1 MNAGWKEGSE
11 MEVAMRRKGR
21 ERAVNQEESTFDYS
35 LLLITFCLV
44 GFGLLM
50 IYSSSSYTSQVKYQ
64 DAAFFLKKQLFGVI
78 VGIAAMLVVMNISY
92 RVYLK
97 RIPGLR
103 LRLVTVIYF
112 IAAFLQLIVCFVGV
126 ERNGARRWLSI
137 GPLSLQPSE
146 ITKIAVILIS
156 AYFIQMRPK
165 EMSKLRGIVRVF
177 IPVGL
182 LLGLVA
188 IENLSTAIVIF
199 IIAFGMCAVA
209 AKNKW
214 VYFWIFCVG
223 AAAFAM
229 IILFGEGFR
238 AERIQIWL
246 DVENHERGFQILQGL
261 YAIASGGI
269 FGTGLGESMQKLG
282 FIPEPHNDMIFSI
295 ICEELGMVG
304 AGIVILMFILLL
316 WRIYNTAVT
325 SPDLFSGLI
334 CTGVMIHIAVQVA
347 MNIAVVTN
355 SMPSTGIP
363 LPFISYGGT
372 SVSILLAEMGLV
384 LGISQKRTRT

>member
-1 MNAGWKEGSE
+1 
-11 MEVAMRRKGR
+11 MEVDMGRKGQKR
-21 ERAVNQEESTFDYS
+21 TAYREESTFDYS
-35 LLLITFCLV
+35 LLLITLCLV

-50 IYSSSSYTSQVKYQ
+50 IYSSSSYTSQIKHG
-64 DAAFFLKKQLFGVI
+64 DAAYFLKKQLVGVI
-78 VGIAAMLVVMNISY
+78 AGIAAMLVVMNINY
-92 RVYLK
+92 RAFLK
-97 RIPGLR
+97 KIPGLR
-103 LRLVTVIYF
+103 LRFVTVIYF
-112 IAAFLQLIVCFVGV
+112 SAAVLQTIVIFVGK
-126 ERNGARRWLSI
+126 ELNGARRWLYI
-137 GPLSLQPSE
+137 GPLSIQPSE
-146 ITKIAVILIS
+146 ITKIAVILIT
-156 AYFIQMRPK
+156 AYFIQMTPK
-165 EMSKLRGIVRVF
+165 EMGKLRGVVRVF

-188 IENLSTAIVIF
+188 LENMSTAIVIF

-209 AKNKW
+209 ARSKW
-214 VYFWIFCVG
+214 IYLWILCLGVAG
-223 AAAFAM
+223 FAM
-229 IILFGEGFR
+229 LIFFGEGFR
-238 AERIQIWL
+238 AERFEIWR
-246 DVENHERGFQILQGL
+246 DVEHHEKGFQILQGL
-261 YAIASGGI
+261 YAIASGGV

-334 CTGVMIHIAVQVA
+334 CTGVMIHIATQVV

-363 LPFISYGGT
+363 MLFISYGGT
-372 SVSILLAEMGLV
+372 SISILLAEMGLV
-384 LGISQKRTRT
+384 LGISKKRTKT

>member
-1 MNAGWKEGSE
+1 MKKSGQD
-11 MEVAMRRKGR
+11 
-21 ERAVNQEESTFDYS
+21 RANYQRESTFDYS
-35 LLLITFCLV
+35 LLLITLCLV

-50 IYSSSSYTSQVKYQ
+50 IYSSSSYTSQVKYN
-64 DAAFFLKKQLFGVI
+64 DAAYFLKKQLFGVI
-78 VGIAAMLVVMNISY
+78 AGITAMLVVVNINY
-92 RVYLK
+92 HAYIK
-97 RIPGLR
+97 KIPGLR
-103 LRLVTVIYF
+103 IRLVTLIYF
-112 IAAFLQLIVCFVGV
+112 VAATLQVLASLLGA
-126 ERNGARRWLSI
+126 EKNGARRWLII

-146 ITKIAVILIS
+146 ITKIAVILIA
-156 AYFIQMRPK
+156 AYFIQLRPK

-177 IPVGL
+177 VPVGL

-188 IENLSTAIVIF
+188 MENLSTAIVVF
-199 IIAFGMCAVA
+199 IVAFGMCFVA
-209 AKNKW
+209 AKKKW
-214 VYFWIFCVG
+214 IYIGIILVG
-223 AAAFAM
+223 AVFFAL

-238 AERIQIWL
+238 MERFQIWL
-246 DVENHERGFQILQGL
+246 DVEHHEKGFQILQGL
-261 YAIASGGI
+261 YAIASGGV

-325 SPDLFSGLI
+325 APDLFSGLI
-334 CTGVMIHIAVQVA
+334 CTGVMIHIATQVM

-363 LPFISYGGT
+363 MPFISYGGT

-384 LGISQKRTRT
+384 LGISKKRTKT

>member
-1 MNAGWKEGSE
+1 MKKSGQD
-11 MEVAMRRKGR
+11 
-21 ERAVNQEESTFDYS
+21 RANYQRESTFDYS
-35 LLLITFCLV
+35 LLLITLCLV

-50 IYSSSSYTSQVKYQ
+50 IYSSSSYTSQVKYN
-64 DAAFFLKKQLFGVI
+64 DAAYFLKKQLFGVI
-78 VGIAAMLVVMNISY
+78 AGITAMLVVVNINY
-92 RVYLK
+92 HAYLK
-97 RIPGLR
+97 KIPGLR
-103 LRLVTVIYF
+103 IRLVTLIYF
-112 IAAFLQLIVCFVGV
+112 VAATLQVPASLMGA
-126 ERNGARRWLSI
+126 EKNGARRWLII

-146 ITKIAVILIS
+146 ITKIAVILIA

-177 IPVGL
+177 VPVGL

-188 IENLSTAIVIF
+188 MENLSTAIVVF
-199 IIAFGMCAVA
+199 IVAFGMCFVA
-209 AKNKW
+209 AKKKW
-214 VYFWIFCVG
+214 IYIGIILVG
-223 AAAFAM
+223 AVFFAL

-238 AERIQIWL
+238 MERFQIWL
-246 DVENHERGFQILQGL
+246 DVEHHEKGFQILQGL
-261 YAIASGGI
+261 YAIASGGV

-325 SPDLFSGLI
+325 APDLFSGLI
-334 CTGVMIHIAVQVA
+334 CTGVMIHIATQVM

-363 LPFISYGGT
+363 MPFISYGGT

-384 LGISQKRTRT
+384 LGISKKRTKT

>member
-1 MNAGWKEGSE
+1 
-11 MEVAMRRKGR
+11 
-21 ERAVNQEESTFDYS
+21 
-35 LLLITFCLV
+35 
-44 GFGLLM
+44 
-50 IYSSSSYTSQVKYQ
+50 
-64 DAAFFLKKQLFGVI
+64 
-78 VGIAAMLVVMNISY
+78 MLVVVNINY
-92 RVYLK
+92 HAYIK
-97 RIPGLR
+97 KIPGLR
-103 LRLVTVIYF
+103 IRLVTLIYF
-112 IAAFLQLIVCFVGV
+112 VASTLQVLASLMGA
-126 ERNGARRWLSI
+126 EKNGARRWLII

-146 ITKIAVILIS
+146 ITKIAVILIA
-156 AYFIQMRPK
+156 AYFIQLRPK

-177 IPVGL
+177 VPVGL

-188 IENLSTAIVIF
+188 MENLSTAIVVF
-199 IIAFGMCAVA
+199 IVAFGMCFVA
-209 AKNKW
+209 AKKKW
-214 VYFWIFCVG
+214 IYIGIILVG
-223 AAAFAM
+223 AVFFAL

-238 AERIQIWL
+238 MERFQIWL
-246 DVENHERGFQILQGL
+246 DVEHHEKGFQILQGL
-261 YAIASGGI
+261 YAIASGGV

-325 SPDLFSGLI
+325 APDLFSGLI
-334 CTGVMIHIAVQVA
+334 CTGVMIHIATQVM

-363 LPFISYGGT
+363 MPFISYGGT

-384 LGISQKRTRT
+384 LGISKKRTKT

>member
-1 MNAGWKEGSE
+1 
-11 MEVAMRRKGR
+11 MRKSGQD
-21 ERAVNQEESTFDYS
+21 RANYQRESTFDYS
-35 LLLITFCLV
+35 LLLITLCLV

-50 IYSSSSYTSQVKYQ
+50 IYSSSSYTSQVKYN
-64 DAAFFLKKQLFGVI
+64 DAAYFLKKQLFGVI
-78 VGIAAMLVVMNISY
+78 AGITAMLVVVNINY
-92 RVYLK
+92 HAYIK
-97 RIPGLR
+97 KIPGLR
-103 LRLVTVIYF
+103 IRLVTLIYF
-112 IAAFLQLIVCFVGV
+112 VAATLQVLASLMGA
-126 ERNGARRWLSI
+126 EKNGARRWLII

-146 ITKIAVILIS
+146 ITKIAVILIA

-177 IPVGL
+177 VPVGL

-188 IENLSTAIVIF
+188 MENLSTAIVVF
-199 IIAFGMCAVA
+199 IVAFGMCFVA
-209 AKNKW
+209 AKKKW
-214 VYFWIFCVG
+214 IYIGIILVG
-223 AAAFAM
+223 AAFFAL

-238 AERIQIWL
+238 MERFQIWL
-246 DVENHERGFQILQGL
+246 DVEHHEKGFQILQGL
-261 YAIASGGI
+261 YAIASGGV

-304 AGIVILMFILLL
+304 AGIVILMFIILL

-325 SPDLFSGLI
+325 APDLFSGLI
-334 CTGVMIHIAVQVA
+334 CTGVMIHIATQVM

-363 LPFISYGGT
+363 MPFISYGGT

-384 LGISQKRTRT
+384 LGISKKRTKT

>member
-1 MNAGWKEGSE
+1 MKKSGQD
-11 MEVAMRRKGR
+11 
-21 ERAVNQEESTFDYS
+21 RANYQRESTFDYS
-35 LLLITFCLV
+35 LLLITLCLV

-50 IYSSSSYTSQVKYQ
+50 IYSSSSYTSQVKYD
-64 DAAFFLKKQLFGVI
+64 DAAYFLKKQLFGVI
-78 VGIAAMLVVMNISY
+78 AGITAMLVVVNINY
-92 RVYLK
+92 HAYIK
-97 RIPGLR
+97 KIPGLR
-103 LRLVTVIYF
+103 IRLVTLIYF
-112 IAAFLQLIVCFVGV
+112 VAATLQVLASLMGA
-126 ERNGARRWLSI
+126 EKNGARRWLII

-146 ITKIAVILIS
+146 VTKIAVILIA

-165 EMSKLRGIVRVF
+165 EMSSLRGIVRVF
-177 IPVGL
+177 VPVGL

-188 IENLSTAIVIF
+188 MENLSTAIVVF
-199 IIAFGMCAVA
+199 IVAFGMCFVA
-209 AKNKW
+209 AKKKW
-214 VYFWIFCVG
+214 IYIGIILVG
-223 AAAFAM
+223 AVFFAL

-238 AERIQIWL
+238 MERFQIWL
-246 DVENHERGFQILQGL
+246 DVEHHEKGFQILQGL
-261 YAIASGGI
+261 YAIASGGV

-325 SPDLFSGLI
+325 APDLFSGLI
-334 CTGVMIHIAVQVA
+334 CTGVMIHIATQVM

-363 LPFISYGGT
+363 MPFISYGGT

-384 LGISQKRTRT
+384 LGISKKRTKT

>member
-1 MNAGWKEGSE
+1 
-11 MEVAMRRKGR
+11 MRKR
-21 ERAVNQEESTFDYS
+21 EQEHSTVQRESTFDYS
-35 LLLITFCLV
+35 LLLLTLCLV

-50 IYSSSSYTSQVKYQ
+50 IYSSSSYTSQIKYQ
-64 DAAFFLKKQLFGVI
+64 DAAYFLKKQFLGVV
-78 VGIAAMLVVMNISY
+78 VGIVAMIIVMNINY
-92 RVYLK
+92 RSYLK
-97 RIPGLR
+97 KLPGIRI
-103 LRLVTVIYF
+103 RLVTLIYLV
-112 IAAFLQLIVCFVGV
+112 AAALQILVSLIGV
-126 ERNGARRWLSI
+126 EKNGAKRWLSI

-146 ITKIAVILIS
+146 VTKIAVILIA

-165 EMSKLRGIVRVF
+165 DMNHFRGIVRVF
-177 IPVGL
+177 VPVGL

-188 IENLSTAIVIF
+188 MENLSTAIVVF
-199 IIAFGMCAVA
+199 IVAFGMCFVS
-209 AKNKW
+209 AKKKW
-214 VYFWIFCVG
+214 NYI
-223 AAAFAM
+223 AI
-229 IILFGEGFR
+229 IILGVIFFALIIVFGEGFR
-238 AERIQIWL
+238 MERFQIWL
-246 DVENHERGFQILQGL
+246 DVENHEKGFQILQGL
-261 YAIASGGI
+261 YAIASGGV

-325 SPDLFSGLI
+325 SPDLFSGMI
-334 CTGVMIHIAVQVA
+334 CTGVMIHIATQVV

-384 LGISQKRTRT
+384 LGVSKKRTKT

>member
-1 MNAGWKEGSE
+1 MKKSGQD
-11 MEVAMRRKGR
+11 
-21 ERAVNQEESTFDYS
+21 RANYQRESTFDYS
-35 LLLITFCLV
+35 LLLITLCLV

-50 IYSSSSYTSQVKYQ
+50 IYSSSSYTSQVKYN
-64 DAAFFLKKQLFGVI
+64 DAAYFLKKQLFGVI
-78 VGIAAMLVVMNISY
+78 AGITAMLVVVNINY
-92 RVYLK
+92 HAYIK
-97 RIPGLR
+97 KIPGLR
-103 LRLVTVIYF
+103 IRLVTLIYF
-112 IAAFLQLIVCFVGV
+112 VVATLQILASLMGA
-126 ERNGARRWLSI
+126 EKNGARRWLII

-146 ITKIAVILIS
+146 ITKIAVILIA
-156 AYFIQMRPK
+156 AYFIQLRPK

-177 IPVGL
+177 VPVGL

-188 IENLSTAIVIF
+188 MENLSTAIVVF
-199 IIAFGMCAVA
+199 IVAFGMCFVA
-209 AKNKW
+209 AKKKW
-214 VYFWIFCVG
+214 IYIGIILVG
-223 AAAFAM
+223 AVFFAL

-238 AERIQIWL
+238 MERFQIWL
-246 DVENHERGFQILQGL
+246 DVEHHEKGFQILQGL
-261 YAIASGGI
+261 YAIASGGV

-325 SPDLFSGLI
+325 APDLFSGLI
-334 CTGVMIHIAVQVA
+334 CTGVMIHIATQVM

-363 LPFISYGGT
+363 MPFISYGGT

-384 LGISQKRTRT
+384 LGISKKRTKT

>member
-1 MNAGWKEGSE
+1 
-11 MEVAMRRKGR
+11 MRNKRQ
-21 ERAVNQEESTFDYS
+21 ERTENRAESTFDYS
-35 LLLITFCLV
+35 LLLITLCLV

-50 IYSSSSYTSQVKYQ
+50 IYSSSSYTSQVKYN
-64 DAAFFLKKQLFGVI
+64 DAAYFLKKQLMGVI
-78 VGIAAMLVVMNISY
+78 VGIVAMLVVMNINY
-92 RVYLK
+92 RAYLK
-97 RIPGLR
+97 KIPGLR
-103 LRLVTVIYF
+103 LRLVTLIYF
-112 IAAFLQLIVCFVGV
+112 TAAVLQILVSLIGV
-126 ERNGARRWLSI
+126 EKNGAKRWLSL

-146 ITKIAVILIS
+146 VTKIAVILIA
-156 AYFIQMRPK
+156 AYFIQMRPRD
-165 EMSKLRGIVRVF
+165 MSKLRGIIRIF

-188 IENLSTAIVIF
+188 MENLSTAIVVF

-214 VYFWIFCVG
+214 IYFWIFCIGV
-223 AAAFAM
+223 AAFAM

-246 DVENHERGFQILQGL
+246 DVEHHDKGFQILQGL

-282 FIPEPHNDMIFSI
+282 FIPESHNDMIFSI

-325 SPDLFSGLI
+325 APDLFSGLI
-334 CTGVMIHIAVQVA
+334 CTGVMIHIATQVV

>member
-1 MNAGWKEGSE
+1 MRRREA
-11 MEVAMRRKGR
+11 AMRRRGQ
-21 ERAVNQEESTFDYS
+21 EHTAVQKESTFEYS
-35 LLLITFCLV
+35 LLLITLCLV

-64 DAAFFLKKQLFGVI
+64 DAAFFLKKQFLGVV
-78 VGIAAMLVVMNISY
+78 VGIVAMVIVMNINY
-92 RVYLK
+92 RAYLK
-97 RIPGLR
+97 KIPGLR
-103 LRLVTVIYF
+103 IRLVTLIY
-112 IAAFLQLIVCFVGV
+112 IVAAALQILVSLIGV
-126 ERNGARRWLSI
+126 EKNGAKRWLSI

-146 ITKIAVILIS
+146 ITKIAVILIA

-165 EMSKLRGIVRVF
+165 DMNYFRGIVRVF
-177 IPVGL
+177 VPVGF

-188 IENLSTAIVIF
+188 LENLSTAIVVF
-199 IIAFGMCAVA
+199 IVAFGMCFVS
-209 AKNKW
+209 AKKKW
-214 VYFWIFCVG
+214 NYIAIIIIGAIF
-223 AAAFAM
+223 FAL
-229 IILFGEGFR
+229 IIVFGEGFR
-238 AERIQIWL
+238 MERFQIWL
-246 DVENHERGFQILQGL
+246 DVENHEKGFQILQGL
-261 YAIASGGI
+261 YAIASGGV

-325 SPDLFSGLI
+325 SPDLFSGMI
-334 CTGVMIHIAVQVA
+334 CTGVMIHIATQVV

-384 LGISQKRTRT
+384 LGVSKKRTKI

>member
-1 MNAGWKEGSE
+1 
-11 MEVAMRRKGR
+11 MRKSGQDRANYQR
-21 ERAVNQEESTFDYS
+21 ETTFDYS
-35 LLLITFCLV
+35 LLLITLCLV

-50 IYSSSSYTSQVKYQ
+50 IYRSSSYTSQVKYN
-64 DAAFFLKKQLFGVI
+64 DAAYFLKKQLFGVI
-78 VGIAAMLVVMNISY
+78 AGITAMLVVVNINY
-92 RVYLK
+92 HAYIK
-97 RIPGLR
+97 KIPGLR
-103 LRLVTVIYF
+103 IRLVTLIYF
-112 IAAFLQLIVCFVGV
+112 VAATLQVLASLMGA
-126 ERNGARRWLSI
+126 EKNGARRWLII

-146 ITKIAVILIS
+146 ITKIAVILIA

-165 EMSKLRGIVRVF
+165 EMSSLRGIVRVF
-177 IPVGL
+177 VPVGL

-188 IENLSTAIVIF
+188 MENLSTAIVVF
-199 IIAFGMCAVA
+199 IVAFGMCFVA
-209 AKNKW
+209 AKKKW
-214 VYFWIFCVG
+214 IYIGIILAG
-223 AAAFAM
+223 AAFFAL

-238 AERIQIWL
+238 MERFQIWL
-246 DVENHERGFQILQGL
+246 DVEHHEKGFQILQGL
-261 YAIASGGI
+261 YAIASGGV

-325 SPDLFSGLI
+325 APDLFSGLI
-334 CTGVMIHIAVQVA
+334 CTGVMIHIATQVM

-363 LPFISYGGT
+363 MPFISYGGT

-384 LGISQKRTRT
+384 LGISKKRTKT

>member
-1 MNAGWKEGSE
+1 
-11 MEVAMRRKGR
+11 MRNKQR
-21 ERAVNQEESTFDYS
+21 ERNGHPQESTFDYS
-35 LLLITFCLV
+35 LLLITLCLV

-64 DAAFFLKKQLFGVI
+64 DAAYFLKKQLLGVI
-78 VGIAAMLVVMNISY
+78 VGIVMMLVVMNINY
-92 RVYLK
+92 RAYLK
-97 RIPGLR
+97 KIPVLRI
-103 LRLVTVIYF
+103 RLVTLIYF
-112 IAAFLQLIVCFVGV
+112 TAAALQILVSLIGV
-126 ERNGARRWLSI
+126 ERNGAKRWLSL

-146 ITKIAVILIS
+146 ITKIAVILIA

-165 EMSKLRGIVRVF
+165 DMSRLQGIVRVF
-177 IPVGL
+177 VPVGL
-182 LLGLVA
+182 LFGLVA
-188 IENLSTAIVIF
+188 LENLSTAIVVF
-199 IIAFGMCAVA
+199 IVAFGMCAVSAKKKWLYVLIMGAGVVFFA
-209 AKNKW
+209 AI
-214 VYFWIFCVG
+214 IF
-223 AAAFAM
+223 
-229 IILFGEGFR
+229 FGEGFR
-238 AERIQIWL
+238 MERFQIWL
-246 DVENHERGFQILQGL
+246 DVEHHEKGFQILQGL

-325 SPDLFSGLI
+325 SPDLFSGMI
-334 CTGVMIHIAVQVA
+334 CTGVMIHIATQVV

-363 LPFISYGGT
+363 MPFISYGGT

-384 LGISQKRTRT
+384 LGISQKRTKT

>member
-1 MNAGWKEGSE
+1 
-11 MEVAMRRKGR
+11 MRRRGQ
-21 ERAVNQEESTFDYS
+21 EHTAVQKESTFEYS
-35 LLLITFCLV
+35 LLLITLCLV

-64 DAAFFLKKQLFGVI
+64 DAAFFLKKQFLGVV
-78 VGIAAMLVVMNISY
+78 VGIVAMVIVMNINY
-92 RVYLK
+92 RAYLK
-97 RIPGLR
+97 KIPGLR
-103 LRLVTVIYF
+103 IRLVTLIY
-112 IAAFLQLIVCFVGV
+112 IVAAALQILVSLIGV
-126 ERNGARRWLSI
+126 EKNGAKRWLSI

-146 ITKIAVILIS
+146 ITKIAVILIA

-165 EMSKLRGIVRVF
+165 DMNHFRGIVRVF
-177 IPVGL
+177 VPVGF

-188 IENLSTAIVIF
+188 LENLSTAIVVF
-199 IIAFGMCAVA
+199 IVAFGMCFVS
-209 AKNKW
+209 AKKKW
-214 VYFWIFCVG
+214 NYIAIIIIGAIF
-223 AAAFAM
+223 FAL
-229 IILFGEGFR
+229 IIVFGEGFR
-238 AERIQIWL
+238 MERFQIWL
-246 DVENHERGFQILQGL
+246 DVENHEKGFQILQGL
-261 YAIASGGI
+261 YAIASGGV

-325 SPDLFSGLI
+325 SPDLFSGMI
-334 CTGVMIHIAVQVA
+334 CTGVMIHIATQVV

-384 LGISQKRTRT
+384 LGVSKKRTKI

>member
-1 MNAGWKEGSE
+1 MKKSGQD
-11 MEVAMRRKGR
+11 
-21 ERAVNQEESTFDYS
+21 RANYQRESTFDYS
-35 LLLITFCLV
+35 RLRITLCLV

-50 IYSSSSYTSQVKYQ
+50 IYSSSSYTSQVKYN
-64 DAAFFLKKQLFGVI
+64 DAAYFLKKQLFGVI
-78 VGIAAMLVVMNISY
+78 AGITAMLVVVNINY
-92 RVYLK
+92 HAYIK
-97 RIPGLR
+97 KIPGLR
-103 LRLVTVIYF
+103 IRLVTLIYF
-112 IAAFLQLIVCFVGV
+112 VAATLQVLASLMGA
-126 ERNGARRWLSI
+126 EKNGARRWLII

-146 ITKIAVILIS
+146 ITKIAVILIA
-156 AYFIQMRPK
+156 AYFIQLRPK

-177 IPVGL
+177 VPVGL

-188 IENLSTAIVIF
+188 MENLSTAIVVF
-199 IIAFGMCAVA
+199 IVAFGMCFVA
-209 AKNKW
+209 AKKKW
-214 VYFWIFCVG
+214 IYIGIILVG
-223 AAAFAM
+223 AVFFAL

-238 AERIQIWL
+238 MERFQIWL
-246 DVENHERGFQILQGL
+246 DVEHHEKGFQILQGL
-261 YAIASGGI
+261 YAIASGGV

-325 SPDLFSGLI
+325 APDLFSGLI
-334 CTGVMIHIAVQVA
+334 CTGVMIHIATQVM

-363 LPFISYGGT
+363 MPFISYGGT

-384 LGISQKRTRT
+384 LGISKKRTKT

>member
-1 MNAGWKEGSE
+1 MKKSGQD
-11 MEVAMRRKGR
+11 
-21 ERAVNQEESTFDYS
+21 RANYQRESTFDYS
-35 LLLITFCLV
+35 LLLITLCLV

-50 IYSSSSYTSQVKYQ
+50 IYSSSSYTSQVKYN
-64 DAAFFLKKQLFGVI
+64 DAAYFLKKQLFGVI
-78 VGIAAMLVVMNISY
+78 AGITAMLVVVNINY
-92 RVYLK
+92 HAYIK
-97 RIPGLR
+97 KIPGLR
-103 LRLVTVIYF
+103 IRLVTLIYF
-112 IAAFLQLIVCFVGV
+112 VAATLQILASLMGA
-126 ERNGARRWLSI
+126 EKNGARRWLII

-146 ITKIAVILIS
+146 ITKIAVILIA
-156 AYFIQMRPK
+156 AYFIQLRPK

-177 IPVGL
+177 VPVGL

-188 IENLSTAIVIF
+188 MENLSTAIVVF
-199 IIAFGMCAVA
+199 IVAFGMCFVA
-209 AKNKW
+209 AKKKW
-214 VYFWIFCVG
+214 IYIGIILVG
-223 AAAFAM
+223 AVFFAL

-238 AERIQIWL
+238 MERFQIWL
-246 DVENHERGFQILQGL
+246 DVEHHEKGFQILQGL
-261 YAIASGGI
+261 YAIASGGV

-325 SPDLFSGLI
+325 APDLFSGLI
-334 CTGVMIHIAVQVA
+334 CTGVMIHIATQVM

-363 LPFISYGGT
+363 MPFISYGGT

-384 LGISQKRTRT
+384 LGISKKRTKT